1 MDDIASS
8 LRNIRDHLRTGRF
21 GQREIWE
28 EELDRAADE
37 FERLRA
43 AFIEILDPVKVAA
56 AAHNP
61 RCPQYHCQDCDCEES
76 TTRGVWHE
84 NGTE

>member
-1 MDDIASS
+1 MTDDIAPS

-21 GQREIWE
+21 GQREVWE
-28 EELDRAADE
+28 RELDRAADE

-43 AFIEILDPVKVAA
+43 ALQQIEDEPWRAVN
-56 AAHNP
+56 NP

-76 TTRGVWHE
+76 TTRSDKW
-84 NGTE
+84 TS